1 MQRPNRVLMISLAM
15 LGLGAAYPVLAEVK
29 VIDSRHL
36 GQEAIISDK
45 VDNIKETDKKRYAK
59 SQGITCSMYKKGNG
73 PSSTANRNPEIVG
86 LVKRIAR
93 EEGVDETIFLSL
105 VFQESRFNPCVK
117 SPVGAYGLTQLMPGT
132 AADLGVN
139 PHDLEDNL
147 RGGARYFKQQLRKFG
162 SVELALAAYNAGPG
176 NVQKYGGIPPFKET
190 RDYVHNIT
198 QKWMPVFGGGAA
210 GSIPLN
216 YGGGNAFS
224 SARDATIN
232 NTAQMQATG
241 ESLANVQSWYEQTG
255 DQYAGTVH
263 DSWDQNSGIRNAN
276 LEMLNQAILMAT
288 SIADLI
294 NALNTLSL
302 GDSSGSTG
310 TLDPRPLPD
319 PDNPQDPA
327 TGECV
332 PDTNTVWDETLQA
345 CVLHLDEPGAVQL
358 TPAAAPSAT
367 EE

>member
-1 MQRPNRVLMISLAM
+1 MLRLDRTLCALLICLLTVGNPMAAM
-15 LGLGAAYPVLAEVK
+15 AEVK
-29 VIDSRHL
+29 VYDGLHKGR
-36 GQEAIISDK
+36 EAATA
-45 VDNIKETDKKRYAK
+45 DNADTIKETDKKRFAK
-59 SQGITCSMYKKGNG
+59 SEGITCSMYRKGNG
-73 PSSTANRNPEIVG
+73 PASTASLNPEVVG

-93 EEGVDETIFLSL
+93 EEGVDETVFLSL
-105 VFQESRFNPCVK
+105 VYQESRFKTCAK
-117 SPVGAYGLTQLMPGT
+117 STVGAIGLTQLMPGT

-198 QKWMPVFGGGAA
+198 RKWMPVFGGGAA
-210 GSIPLN
+210 SNIPLN

-232 NTAQMQATG
+232 GMSQSQATA
-241 ESLANVQSWYEQTG
+241 ESGANVKSWYEQFG
-255 DQYAGTVH
+255 NQYAGTMQ
-263 DSWDQNSGIRNAN
+263 DSWDQNSGVRNAN

-288 SIADLI
+288 SIAELV

-310 TLDPRPLPD
+310 SLDPVIPGD
-319 PDNPQDPA
+319 PTNPNEPVTGACDPA
-327 TGECV
+327 TH
-332 PDTNTVWDETLQA
+332 TVWDETMRA
-345 CVLHLDEPGAVQL
+345 CVLHLDHPGTVQL
-358 TPAAAPSAT
+358 QP
-367 EE
+367 